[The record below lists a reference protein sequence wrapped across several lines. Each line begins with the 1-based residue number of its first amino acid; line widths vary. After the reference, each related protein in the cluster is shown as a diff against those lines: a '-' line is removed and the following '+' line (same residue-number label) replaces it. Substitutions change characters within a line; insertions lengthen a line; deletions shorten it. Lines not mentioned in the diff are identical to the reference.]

1 MLRQGKR
8 CAASKEPLTRIG
20 VETVEPFRVKM
31 SVQHI
36 DGAHERTVD
45 ALVGT
50 GASFAVLPASVLEEV
65 GVEPTRRITFRQPDG
80 WQKLERVGDARITI
94 DGVTRPSPVVFGP
107 EDSPAKVGHVTL
119 SALLLD
125 IVPGEQC
132 LVQVDGRLPGIRLVD
147 EAPLG

>member
-1 MLRQGKR
+1 M
-8 CAASKEPLTRIG
+8 
-20 VETVEPFRVKM
+20 EPFQVTM
-31 SVQHI
+31 TVQSI
-36 DGAHERTVD
+36 DGARERTVD

-50 GASFAVLPASVLEEV
+50 GASFAVLPASMLEAI
-65 GVEPTRRITFRQPDG
+65 GVEPTRRITFRLPDG

-94 DGVTRPSPVVFGP
+94 DGVTGPSPVVFGP

-125 IVPGEQC
+125 VAPGEQR
-132 LVQVDGRLPGIRLVD
+132 LVQVDGRMPGLRVVD

>member
-1 MLRQGKR
+1 M
-8 CAASKEPLTRIG
+8 
-20 VETVEPFRVKM
+20 EPFRVKM
-31 SVQHI
+31 TVQSI
-36 DGAHERTVD
+36 DGAHERSVD

-50 GASFAVLPASVLEEV
+50 GASFAVLPASMFEEI
-65 GVEPTRRITFRQPDG
+65 GVQPTRRVTFRLPDG

-94 DGVTRPSPVVFGP
+94 DGATGPSPVVFGP

-125 IVPGEQC
+125 IAPGEQR
-132 LVQVDGRLPGIRLVD
+132 LVQVDALLPGLRLVD